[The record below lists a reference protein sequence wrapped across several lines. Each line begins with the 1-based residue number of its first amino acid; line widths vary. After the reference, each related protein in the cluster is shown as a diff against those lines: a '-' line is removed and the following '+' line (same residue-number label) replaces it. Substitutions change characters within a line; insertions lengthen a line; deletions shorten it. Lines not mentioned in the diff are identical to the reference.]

1 MKSRLGRTLV
11 IFRLALSYWGDS
23 RRIARIRRSYPKNE
37 AQHLEDRVLS
47 EGARRFLKTAL
58 TMGGLIIKVGQFLSA
73 RTDMLP
79 LAFTRELTTLQ
90 DQVPSAPFAAVKKI
104 MVEEWGALFD
114 TGFAHIESEPLAA
127 ASLGQVHRA
136 ELRDGRAVAVK
147 VQRPG
152 ITHLADIDLSALRI
166 IMRVLARSTRLGRRI
181 NAVRLFEEFEGLV
194 RHELDY
200 RDEAEYLSRFRK
212 NFQDNG
218 DVVVPK
224 AIGEFTRRRVF
235 VMDYAGGIKLT
246 DKQGLLDWELDPR
259 GLAQIL
265 IRAYLQQIA
274 VDGFVQIDPH
284 PGNFFADKD
293 GRIIFLDFGMMA
305 EIPSQELDA
314 VGNLLQGILLKNA
327 EMVVGAVDTLGF
339 VRPHASRRLLKRAI
353 EFLLNQLSGVPLAP
367 GPALD
372 VAVAEFQDF
381 LYQEPLEFP
390 ARYMFLGRAVGM
402 LFGLISGLDPDLDW
416 IQVLRNEALP
426 LLMERQQ
433 QQGPEWV
440 RALGDLAG
448 AWLGSELGM
457 ALSQAVGLAWRRALM
472 ATQVPGQWQRVL
484 TNLESGELSVVPEL
498 TPLLRK
504 IDRLTWL
511 TRAQLFLT
519 WVIVLGGAAFF
530 LHRVFPGQAWL
541 PWILGGLA
549 VLLGLRAWWSARRD
563 LVHRP

>member
-1 MKSRLGRTLV
+1 MNSRLGRTLA

-23 RRIARIRRSYPKNE
+23 RRIARVRRSYPKPE
-37 AQHLEDRVLS
+37 AKRLEERILS
-47 EGARRFLKTAL
+47 DGARRFLKTAL
-58 TMGGLIIKVGQFLSA
+58 RMGGLIIKVGQFLSA

-90 DQVPSAPFAAVKKI
+90 DQVPAAAFAAVKQI
-104 MVEEWGALFD
+104 MIEEWGPLLN
-114 TGFAHIESEPLAA
+114 TGFAHIDAEPLAA

-136 ELRDGRAVAVK
+136 QLQDGRTVAIK

-166 IMRVLARSTRLGRRI
+166 IMRVLQGSTRVGRRI

-200 RDEAEYLSRFRK
+200 REEAEYLSQFRQ
-212 NFQDNG
+212 NFHDNA
-218 DVVVPK
+218 DVVVPN

-235 VMDYAGGIKLT
+235 VMEYVEGIKLT
-246 DKQGLLDWELDPR
+246 DQKGLLGRDLDPKA
-259 GLAQIL
+259 LAKIL
-265 IRAYLQQIA
+265 IRSYLQQIA

-284 PGNFFADKD
+284 PGNFFADQD

-305 EIPSQELDA
+305 EIPRQELEA
-314 VGNLLQGILLKNA
+314 VANLLQGILLKNA
-327 EMVVGAVDTLGF
+327 EMVVGAIEALGF
-339 VRPHASRRLLKRAI
+339 VRPYASRRLLKRSVQ
-353 EFLLNQLSGVPLAP
+353 FLLDQLSGVPLES

-372 VAVAEFQDF
+372 RAVAEFQDF
-381 LYQEPLEFP
+381 LYEEPLEFP

-416 IQVLRNEALP
+416 IQVLRQEALP
-426 LLMERQQ
+426 MLIERQQ

-440 RALGDLAG
+440 RALGDFTA
-448 AWLGSELGM
+448 AWFGREVGM
-457 ALSQAVGLAWRRALM
+457 ALSQAVGLGWRRALK

-484 TNLESGELSVVPEL
+484 TNLESGELAVVPEL

-504 IDRLTWL
+504 IDRLMSL
-511 TRAQLFLT
+511 TRAQLLLT
-519 WVIVLGGAAFF
+519 WGIVLGGAALF
-530 LHRVFPGQAWL
+530 LHRLFSGQAWL
-541 PWILGGLA
+541 PWTFGGLA
-549 VLLGLRAWWSARRD
+549 CVMGIRAWWSARRD
-563 LVHRP
+563 VGRRL